1 MDWQDLAS
9 TVAKSAPALGA
20 ALGGPA
26 GAAVGGLIAAAFGVD
41 RSAQAVADAVAN
53 DPEAAV
59 KLREIELRHAEVL
72 AELMTQRYLGEM
84 ADTQRARATHKDSQ
98 MPAILTVALFLM
110 VVGLIAALM
119 YQPTPESN
127 SEVIYLVTGQIIG
140 AFATAIAYWLGSSRG
155 SAEKQRSLEARS

>member
-1 MDWQDLAS
+1 MDWKELAVS
-9 TVAKSAPALGA
+9 VAKTAPALGA

-41 RSAQAVADAVAN
+41 RSAVAVAEAVAN

-59 KLREIELRHAEVL
+59 KLREVELRHAEVL

-84 ADTQRARATHKDSQ
+84 ADTQHASATHKDSR

-110 VVGLIAALM
+110 VVGLIATLM

-155 SAEKQRSLEARS
+155 SAEKQRALEARS